1 MRTRLGTLRTLI
13 RNAFS
18 TASVKTVRIGQ
29 NDEPM
34 VNDLPQIQIYP
45 VSTEVNLSG
54 TAKDE
59 QLNTMTVRAIV
70 NIKENLKQNYQHLD
84 TISSMLHVIDI
95 MEKRES
101 SGAFSTAS
109 VLGVFRNSPELSNQ
123 ALYDDNITVDYSAL
137 DSLGFP
143 NAVAETN
150 VTFISRNLTK

>member
-1 MRTRLGTLRTLI
+1 MRQRLGTLRTLI
-13 RNAFS
+13 RQAFT

-29 NDEPM
+29 NDAPM
-34 VNDLPQIQIYP
+34 QNDLPQIQIWP

-59 QLNTMTVRAIV
+59 QVNTMAVRAIV
-70 NIKENLKQNYQHLD
+70 NIKENLKQQYQHLD

-109 VLGVFRNSPELSNQ
+109 ILGVFRNSPELNEES
-123 ALYDDNITVDYSAL
+123 LYNDDINVDYTAL
-137 DSLGFP
+137 DGLGFP

-150 VTFISRNLTK
+150 VSYVSRNLTK